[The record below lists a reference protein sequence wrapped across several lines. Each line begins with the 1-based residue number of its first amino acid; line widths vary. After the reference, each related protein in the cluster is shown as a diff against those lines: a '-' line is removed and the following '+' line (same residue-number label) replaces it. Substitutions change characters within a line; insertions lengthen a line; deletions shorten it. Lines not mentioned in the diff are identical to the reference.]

1 MFLTGCRTVLADRA
15 WVSGNSF
22 TGADSISSFEELADG
37 AKQWL
42 HAGESELAA
51 NRIHVAF
58 EAFRQAAELAAKV
71 ILARANGAFPQTHLV
86 AGPLKQAGLLPEGV
100 EASKLHRLVS
110 EFTLGTYGFNR
121 PLSRADVQAAARI
134 ARRMIAAL
142 KN

>member
-1 MFLTGCRTVLADRA
+1 MY
-15 WVSGNSF
+15 
-22 TGADSISSFEELADG
+22 
-37 AKQWL
+37 
-42 HAGESELAA
+42 
-51 NRIHVAF
+51 VAF

-71 ILARANGAFPQTHLV
+71 LLARANGAFPQTHLV

-121 PLSRADVQAAARI
+121 PLSRSDVQSAARV
-134 ARRMIAAL
+134 ARRMVGAL